1 MLLLFFLSGYIKDK
15 KKGGGAVANYDAPL
29 RLPLNARIT
38 TAHHKK
44 LNDILDRLQEEEDRK
59 RTFKKVT
66 KYNAIE
72 KIIDH
77 AYINMIT
84 RQ

>member
-1 MLLLFFLSGYIKDK
+1 M
-15 KKGGGAVANYDAPL
+15 ANYYSPL
-29 RLPLNARIT
+29 RLALNARIT
-38 TAHHKK
+38 PEHHKK
-44 LNDILDRLQEEEDRK
+44 LNDILDQLQAEEDKK

-77 AYINMIT
+77 AYENMIT